1 MLKNNIN
8 ILCTRPLND
17 AIIQKAAVSN
27 INIEIAS
34 FIETTPILSPN
45 IINEIKTLSTQK
57 IIAIFTSMNA
67 VEAVTNQI
75 NLATDWRFYC
85 LSGTTK
91 DLIIDF
97 WGNESIIATAKNSS
111 ELCEKIIQN
120 RNEYPIYFFA
130 GDQRLD
136 SLPAILNKHSVH
148 FTELL
153 VYSTIHTPKQL
164 DSNFDGIVFFSP
176 SAVHSFFSNNVIDAE
191 VVLFSIGDTTKATIE
206 SYVPNKIIMSDFPS
220 KEMMIEKATAYF
232 NNN

>member
-1 MLKNNIN
+1 MPKNNIKL
-8 ILCTRPLND
+8 LCTRPLND
-17 AIIQKAAVSN
+17 VIIQKAALSN
-27 INIEIAS
+27 INIETAS
-34 FIETTPILSPN
+34 FIETTPILSSN

-75 NLATDWRFYC
+75 KNDSHWNIYC

-91 DLIIDF
+91 DLIINF
-97 WGNESIIATAKNSS
+97 WGKESIIATAKNSS
-111 ELCEKIIQN
+111 ELCEKIVQN
-120 RNEYPIYFFA
+120 RNEFPIYFFA

-136 SLPAILNKHSVH
+136 SLPAMLNKHSIH

-153 VYSTIHTPKQL
+153 VYSTIPTPKKL
-164 DSNFDGIVFFSP
+164 EANFDGIVFFSP

-206 SYVPNKIIMSDFPS
+206 SYTKNKIIMSDFPS
-220 KEMMIEKATAYF
+220 KEMMIEKATTYF